1 MTYKIFMSLIFGV
14 LIVAASL
21 PIVFLIIYFNK
32 SFLLSILL
40 AFFYSIFILRHS
52 GRVGSRRFD

>member
-40 AFFYSIFILRHS
+40 AFFIPFLTGAYWERLGHL
-52 GRVGSRRFD
+52 